1 MDSVNFGIYIPILFF
16 VLYFILEIQDLG
28 ICAVSVFISR
38 NQEENKAALGL
49 LKPGFDGDEFWLLLG
64 TIGLGTGIYVGIYDC
79 GMIALVLGVAGLG
92 MLSRCGAPFLRDV
105 FNSKIMMGILSVL
118 AIINVFVVGMVFF
131 SLSEHKIFNFSLYT
145 LLGCIWLIII
155 SIQTGS
161 LYGAVKVVNP
171 LGERF
176 RASSLVIT
184 PISLLTFLTLAAYSF
199 LSTNFMEG
207 SQSLYVWGS
216 VFSILLLV
224 ASFITLRMRKLW
236 VGFLLGYLY
245 QIIAIV
251 TISFSVFLRTAGNNM
266 ENGMLTFGTELQY
279 PLIVIGGI
287 ISGTVFIYRIVRKKE
302 KYIWSDYI

>member
-38 NQEENKAALGL
+38 NQEENKATLGL

-64 TIGLGTGIYVGIYDC
+64 TIGLGAGIYGGIYDC

>member
-38 NQEENKAALGL
+38 NQEENKATLGL

-64 TIGLGTGIYVGIYDC
+64 TIGLGAGIYGGIYDC

-92 MLSRCGAPFLRDV
+92 MLSRCGAPFLRDI
-105 FNSKIMMGILSVL
+105 FKSKIMMRLLSVL

-145 LLGCIWLIII
+145 LLGSIWLIII

-224 ASFITLRMRKLW
+224 ASFVTLRMRKLW

>member
-49 LKPGFDGDEFWLLLG
+49 LKPGFDGNEFWLLLG
-64 TIGLGTGIYVGIYDC
+64 TIGLGAGIYGGIYDC

-92 MLSRCGAPFLRDV
+92 MLSRCGAPFLRNV
-105 FNSKIMMGILSVL
+105 FKSKIMMGLLSVL

-184 PISLLTFLTLAAYSF
+184 PISLLIFLILAVYSF

-207 SQSLYVWGS
+207 SQALYVWGS
-216 VFSILLLV
+216 IFSILLLV
-224 ASFITLRMRKLW
+224 VSFITLRMRKLW
-236 VGFLLGYLY
+236 MGFLLGYLY

-251 TISFSVFLRTAGNNM
+251 TISFSVFFRIAGNNTG
-266 ENGMLTFGTELQY
+266 NGMLTLGTELQY
-279 PLIVIGGI
+279 PLMVIGGI
-287 ISGTVFIYRIVRKKE
+287 ISGTEFIYRIVRKKE
-302 KYIWSDYI
+302 QYIWSDYL

>member
-38 NQEENKAALGL
+38 NQEENKATLGL

-64 TIGLGTGIYVGIYDC
+64 TIGLRTGIYIGIYDC

-92 MLSRCGAPFLRDV
+92 MLSRCGAPFLRDI
-105 FNSKIMMGILSVL
+105 FKSKIMMGLLSVL

-199 LSTNFMEG
+199 LSTTFMEG

>member
-1 MDSVNFGIYIPILFF
+1 
-16 VLYFILEIQDLG
+16 
-28 ICAVSVFISR
+28 
-38 NQEENKAALGL
+38 
-49 LKPGFDGDEFWLLLG
+49 
-64 TIGLGTGIYVGIYDC
+64 
-79 GMIALVLGVAGLG
+79 
-92 MLSRCGAPFLRDV
+92 
-105 FNSKIMMGILSVL
+105 
-118 AIINVFVVGMVFF
+118 MVFF

>member
-1 MDSVNFGIYIPILFF
+1 
-16 VLYFILEIQDLG
+16 
-28 ICAVSVFISR
+28 
-38 NQEENKAALGL
+38 
-49 LKPGFDGDEFWLLLG
+49 
-64 TIGLGTGIYVGIYDC
+64 
-79 GMIALVLGVAGLG
+79 
-92 MLSRCGAPFLRDV
+92 
-105 FNSKIMMGILSVL
+105 MMGLLSVL

-131 SLSEHKIFNFSLYT
+131 SLSEHKMFNFSLYT

-184 PISLLTFLTLAAYSF
+184 PISLLTFLTLAVYSF

-216 VFSILLLV
+216 IFSILLLV
-224 ASFITLRMRKLW
+224 ASFITLRMRKLCI
-236 VGFLLGYLY
+236 GFLLGYLY

-251 TISFSVFLRTAGNNM
+251 TISFSVFFRIAGNNM

-302 KYIWSDYI
+302 KYIWSDYL

>member
-64 TIGLGTGIYVGIYDC
+64 TIGLRTGIYIGIYDC

-92 MLSRCGAPFLRDV
+92 MLSRCGAPFLRDI
-105 FNSKIMMGILSVL
+105 FKSKIMMGLLSVL

-131 SLSEHKIFNFSLYT
+131 SLSEHKIFNFSLNT

-199 LSTNFMEG
+199 LSTTFMEG

-302 KYIWSDYI
+302 KYIWSDYV